1 MTDDKEAKYSW
12 TEAAISFTVASDK
25 TTESLQEDLDK
36 AWKGWFDW
44 QRDIHGLSE
53 PMKEGDKNVHHGS
66 N

>member
-12 TEAAISFTVASDK
+12 TEAAIGFTVASDK

-44 QRDIHGLSE
+44 QRGVYGIDKPTE
-53 PMKEGDKNVHHGS
+53 EGDKE
-66 N
+66 